1 MSPSQSRTRLALYV
15 GTADPVSPSPDDAPG
30 MFNRLGRWLTGRPV
44 RGLTTLAR
52 RAGVRPGRLLT
63 SLIVIPDTPQ
73 LQARYA
79 DDDIPFVIDGTLEPE
94 VLQFIAHCRPLK
106 RADLR
111 KALPWKRPLTL
122 DPSASIPIPIPLPI
136 PVPLGTASWPRPVA
150 TCQAYREAHAAQRA
164 YVMEGD
170 QSAAVAFAR
179 KWLKASHQPAAV
191 SLGLLLADWTRVE
204 LFDEES
210 VLAELDRCVRQA
222 SSWEKAVWE
231 HEHRYQRLTT
241 LGQPVADGGQSLGDL
256 AKDRRGSST
265 EDQYLD
271 EVIAHPCIDVV
282 LASFTEQQR
291 QVVLEYARLLGS
303 GAGRSWHLA
312 ALRVGVHDPK
322 PFSDSVRR
330 KVLWFS
336 RKHKQQPDAAT
347 CLCRHYQRR
356 DTAQGES

>member
-1 MSPSQSRTRLALYV
+1 MSPSHSRTRLALYV
-15 GTADPVSPSPDDAPG
+15 GTADPVPLSSDDEPG

-52 RAGVRPGRLLT
+52 RAGVRPDRLLT

-73 LQARYA
+73 LQAHYA

-106 RADLR
+106 RSDLR

-122 DPSASIPIPIPLPI
+122 DPSASIPLPLPLPI

-150 TCQAYREAHAAQRA
+150 TCAAYREAHAAQKA
-164 YVMEGD
+164 YVMTGD
-170 QSAAVAFAR
+170 ESAAVAFAR
-179 KWLKASHQPAAV
+179 KWLKGSHQPAAV
-191 SLGLLLADWTRVE
+191 SLGLLLTDWTGVE
-204 LFDEES
+204 LFDEDS
-210 VLAELDRCVRQA
+210 VLTELDRCVRQA
-222 SSWEKAVWE
+222 SSWEKAIWD
-231 HEHRYQRLTT
+231 HEHRHQRLTT
-241 LGQPVADGGQSLGDL
+241 LGQPVAGDGQTLGDMI
-256 AKDRRGSST
+256 ADRRGST
-265 EDQYLD
+265 EDQYLE

-282 LASFTEQQR
+282 LTTFTEQQK
-291 QVVLEYARLLGS
+291 QVVQEYARLVGS

-322 PFSDSVRR
+322 PFGDSVRR

-336 RKHKQQPDAAT
+336 RQHKQQPDAAT
-347 CLCRHYQRR
+347 CLCRHYKRR
-356 DTAQGES
+356 DTALEEM